1 MRNEMTAVVA
11 HKGGQRGGE
20 PDEVQARSMLVVTL
34 RRLRRSH
41 TAIVGLTIVVLLLL
55 VAALADVLAPYSPRK
70 PPIVWRSPVGATP

>member
-11 HKGGQRGGE
+11 PQGRTTRGE

-41 TAIVGLTIVVLLLL
+41 TAMVGLTIVVLLLL
-55 VAALADVLAPYSPRK
+55 VAALADVLAPTAPRK
-70 PPIVWRSPVGATP
+70 PPPTV